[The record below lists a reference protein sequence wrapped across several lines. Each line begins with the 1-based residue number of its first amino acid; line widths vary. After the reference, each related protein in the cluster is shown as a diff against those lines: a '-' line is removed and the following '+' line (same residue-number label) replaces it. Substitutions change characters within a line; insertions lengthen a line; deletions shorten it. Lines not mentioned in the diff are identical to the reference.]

1 MSVLRPC
8 HWKSRDR
15 SRLWT
20 AEAGEPPK
28 SEFSVILQSRAG
40 IRARL
45 LEATTKGKCLM
56 DKEDN
61 KTQPR
66 VLQKSLKEETMLR
79 VALAQ
84 HPANAV
90 SSPLSSAPQGARAA
104 GPEGDVL
111 GRTKPGVP
119 VTTGPPW
126 EPPASSRMWGA
137 WSCWV
142 WL

>member
-20 AEAGEPPK
+20 AEGGEPPK

-66 VLQKSLKEETMLR
+66 VLQKSLKETKRR
-79 VALAQ
+79 VGPAPR
-84 HPANAV
+84 PANAV

-111 GRTKPGVP
+111 ARTKPGVP
-119 VTTGPPW
+119 VTAGPPR

>member
-20 AEAGEPPK
+20 AEGGEPPK

-84 HPANAV
+84 HPQMP
-90 SSPLSSAPQGARAA
+90 SPPR
-104 GPEGDVL
+104 
-111 GRTKPGVP
+111 
-119 VTTGPPW
+119 
-126 EPPASSRMWGA
+126 
-137 WSCWV
+137 
-142 WL
+142 